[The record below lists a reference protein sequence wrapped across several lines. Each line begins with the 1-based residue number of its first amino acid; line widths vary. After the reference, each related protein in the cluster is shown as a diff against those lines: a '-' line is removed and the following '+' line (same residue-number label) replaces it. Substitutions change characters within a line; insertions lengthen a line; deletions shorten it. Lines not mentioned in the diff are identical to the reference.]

1 MVERVACQIAL
12 LPFASFPTFLVAIP
26 KHPLFQTHHPGPA
39 SARCPDRVPFP
50 LRTGLKKGLKVQIT
64 HSEDNVNWRFP
75 KKNVVKSSGFPYFHP
90 HLHHAVPG

>member
-26 KHPLFQTHHPGPA
+26 KHPLFQTRHPHPG
-39 SARCPDRVPFP
+39 STHCPNPVPFP
-50 LRTGLKKGLKVQIT
+50 PRSGLKKGLKVQIT

-75 KKNVVKSSGFPYFHP
+75 KKNVVNWPGFLYFQRQ
-90 HLHHAVPG
+90 LHHAVPG